1 MFYYLYA
8 EKIKVNVNS
17 HPCKSKVHIY
27 LWSYFPRNIPIFE
40 RITNTDKMNSLKGK
54 KAIITGG
61 SRGLGKAVA
70 MALAAQGVHVGIV
83 GQNEEN
89 LRTAVSELRGYDI
102 KAHYAVFNVAN
113 EEEVE
118 RGVKKMAEALDGV
131 DILIN
136 NAGVGQFGKIME
148 MSSADFEKVFD
159 VNLFGVYYVAKALYP
174 YLKASGQ
181 GDVVNV
187 ASTAGLKAGGGMSAY
202 AASKAA
208 VISLSQSM
216 MAEWRKDDIRVTT
229 LTPSTIATDMSIQLK
244 LTDGNPEKVLQAE
257 DFAQWVLDILK
268 MNRRALIANG
278 SIFSTN
284 P

>member
-1 MFYYLYA
+1 M
-8 EKIKVNVNS
+8 S
-17 HPCKSKVHIY
+17 G
-27 LWSYFPRNIPIFE
+27 
-40 RITNTDKMNSLKGK
+40 LKGK
-54 KAIITGG
+54 KAIVTGG

-70 MALAAQGVHVGIV
+70 LALAAEGVQVGIT
-83 GQNEEN
+83 GQREGN
-89 LRTAVSELRGYDI
+89 LQAAVSELRGHGVE
-102 KAHYAVFNVAN
+102 AHYAAFDVAN
-113 EEEVE
+113 EA
-118 RGVKKMAEALDGV
+118 GVQSGVQQLADALGGV

-136 NAGVGQFGKIME
+136 NAGVGLFGTLTE
-148 MSSADFEKVFD
+148 MPSADFKKVFD
-159 VNLFGVYYVAKALYP
+159 TNLYGIYYVARAVYP

-187 ASTAGLKAGGGMSAY
+187 ASTAGLKAGAGMSAY

-216 MAEWRKDDIRVTT
+216 MAEWRKDDIRVIT

-244 LTDGNPEKVLQAE
+244 LTDGNPEKVLQPE

>member
-1 MFYYLYA
+1 LNKINEQ
-8 EKIKVNVNS
+8 EK
-17 HPCKSKVHIY
+17 
-27 LWSYFPRNIPIFE
+27 
-40 RITNTDKMNSLKGK
+40 TMNSLKGK

-70 MALAAQGVHVGIV
+70 LALAAEGVHIGIT
-83 GQNEEN
+83 GQNEET
-89 LRTAVSELRGYDI
+89 LRAAVSELRGQGVE
-102 KAHYAVFNVAN
+102 AAYAAFNVADEDAVN
-113 EEEVE
+113 
-118 RGVKKMAEALDGV
+118 RGVKQLADALGGV
-131 DILIN
+131 DILVN
-136 NAGVGQFGKIME
+136 NAGVGQFGTLLE
-148 MSSADFEKVFD
+148 MSSVDFKKVFD
-159 VNLFGVYYVAKALYP
+159 VNFYGVYHVAKALHP

-187 ASTAGLKAGGGMSAY
+187 ASTAGLKGGGGMSAY

-216 MAEWRKDDIRVTT
+216 MAEWRKEDIRVIT
-229 LTPSTIATDMSIQLK
+229 LTPSTVATDMSIQLK
-244 LTDGNPEKVLQAE
+244 LTDGNPEKVLQPE
-257 DFAQWVLDILK
+257 DFAQWVVDILK